1 MSKPFR
7 SFTCDRFAKVRCS
20 AKGNGRKVISI
31 CVSPAHDRKCR
42 RLPGTPTGPRPFW
55 PIGADALESEIAEA
69 LAHVQLELP
78 IFLPTG
84 RRSGD
89 RGRART
95 RRRSQGRVHGIWSS
109 FGG

>member
-1 MSKPFR
+1 MDDPPPPR
-7 SFTCDRFAKVRCS
+7 HA
-20 AKGNGRKVISI
+20 NGSTAFL
-31 CVSPAHDRKCR
+31 C
-42 RLPGTPTGPRPFW
+42 
-55 PIGADALESEIAEA
+55 PIAADALESEFAVA

-109 FGG
+109 FGVLPETSRAPRRSLASIEARPGGASRFD